1 MPTIN
6 KEKSMSSTSVSQ
18 QATSG
23 TAALVAAAASLA
35 QHHITRNGTT
45 RRPGE
50 TGERYLPLATLDVLI
65 AVDEGG
71 VWTVTV
77 YAPRSNGNGITEVA
91 VVTGAYID
99 GRILGAH
106 LDALGDPSRHAQAAG
121 EIRAFVATLPAVA
134 QAAESE
140 AA

>member
-1 MPTIN
+1 
-6 KEKSMSSTSVSQ
+6 MSPNNVPS

-35 QHHITRNGTT
+35 QQHITRNGTA

-50 TGERYLPLATLDVLI
+50 TGECYLPLATLDVLI

-71 VWTVTV
+71 VWTITV

-91 VVTGAYID
+91 IVTGAYVA

-106 LDALGDPSRHAQAAG
+106 LDALGDLSRHAQAAG
-121 EIRAFVATLPAVA
+121 EIAAFMATPQAVA
-134 QAAESE
+134 PSTESE